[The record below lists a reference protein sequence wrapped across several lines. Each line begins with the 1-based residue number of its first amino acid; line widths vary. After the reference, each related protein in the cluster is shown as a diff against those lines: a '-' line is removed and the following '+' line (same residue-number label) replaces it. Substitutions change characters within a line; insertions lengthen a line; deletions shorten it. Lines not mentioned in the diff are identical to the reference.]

1 MNPELLSFIKAL
13 SNQDPKTLSQKG
25 LKTTEEVGELAK
37 SILPYDGAAGTRHRF
52 VTKPQILENVADVM
66 LCVMSIAYNLGYDDS
81 DIEAMLLKKSTKW
94 SGLLTKES
102 KGIFPL
108 PFELHVS
115 VADVD
120 YDKVDLFKADCELIG
135 VKPIVIELEKDIKV
149 VMRDCMTSS
158 VIIGDNNQA
167 QIGLIRIA
175 NSLKNM
181 GYKVTRQKIE
191 TVPWHPAA
199 PSIVDTKEV
208 IESNQNYFESH
219 LRIVTTA
226 EKRPVLQTIAKE
238 SGAHLSRNYF
248 KRLSESEF
256 IIMMTLREYKTV
268 SEAFQDRVT
277 SLHSKLE
284 RMGFIVD
291 KVEIEYAI
299 YDSNMD
305 HDKIWIN

>member
-94 SGLLTKES
+94 SGLLSKES
-102 KGIFPL
+102 KGVFPL
-108 PFELHVS
+108 PFELHIS

-120 YDKVDLFKADCELIG
+120 YDKVDLFKADCANVG
-135 VKPIVIELEKDIKV
+135 VKPIVIELEKGVNI

-158 VIIGDNNQA
+158 IIIGDNNLA
-167 QIGLIRIA
+167 QIELFRIA
-175 NSLKNM
+175 GFLNQM
-181 GYKVTRQKIE
+181 GYNVVRQKIE

-199 PSIVDTKEV
+199 PSSIDSKEV

-226 EKRPVLQTIAKE
+226 DNRSVLQTIAKE

-248 KRLSESEF
+248 KRLSETEF
-256 IIMMTLREYKTV
+256 IIMMTLREYKTY
-268 SEAFQDRVT
+268 SEAFQGRVT

-284 RMGFIVD
+284 HMGFIVD

-305 HDKIWIN
+305 HDKIWF